1 MVMENHQ
8 FRSMISQQSSSLGIF
23 HPAGGNHIMVTL
35 RSVCKLTMGRTPGH
49 TVATH
54 FRATGRCPPIDDF
67 ITQYEIFI
75 NKNGDLSEIYDR

>member
-23 HPAGGNHIMVTL
+23 QPACRRGNHIMVTL
-35 RSVCKLTMGRTPGH
+35 RSVWEGPIFGH

-54 FRATGRCPPIDDF
+54 FRATGRCPPIDNS

-75 NKNGDLSEIYDR
+75 NKNGDLSQIYDR